1 MSILKYLEGGRV
13 GGLDGLTIAGMIEVN
28 MVYAVVFLLEV
39 LLRLVASGFARYFF
53 GSGWSWNWLDVF
65 VVTSA
70 WVELLVNLFAPR
82 CIQFDFACVPSLPR
96 ICSA

>member
-1 MSILKYLEGGRV
+1 
-13 GGLDGLTIAGMIEVN
+13 

-39 LLRLVASGFARYFF
+39 LLRLVASGFSRYIF

-65 VVTSA
+65 VVTST

-82 CIQFDFACVPSLPR
+82 CIHSPCVSTLPPHMFCILLKFR
-96 ICSA
+96 IHFEYTRIIDPRHSQDSF